1 MNTVKLWQLH
11 GITAQQ
17 CAFKDKGY
25 RLMSE
30 KYTKNSLI
38 RKTHLNTSMTFCP
51 TIISIESLFLQ
62 RNSLTLMG
70 YEGSCTVM
78 LVTMNPQAKED
89 IHVRIRVPSI
99 LTLPTVIKLIAYLT
113 IFEGE
118 GMWSFWRNFFRT
130 STRSSA
136 IWSSVRDSMYR
147 ASFPLSQPATY
158 KEDSLSNYSLRSSD
172 LEAVTK
178 RTHYQPIIKRTHLKQ
193 FLRRLL
199 TKSTH

>member
-1 MNTVKLWQLH
+1 
-11 GITAQQ
+11 
-17 CAFKDKGY
+17 
-25 RLMSE
+25 MSE

-51 TIISIESLFLQ
+51 TIIESIFLQ

-118 GMWSFWRNFFRT
+118 GM
-130 STRSSA
+130 
-136 IWSSVRDSMYR
+136 
-147 ASFPLSQPATY
+147 
-158 KEDSLSNYSLRSSD
+158 
-172 LEAVTK
+172 
-178 RTHYQPIIKRTHLKQ
+178 
-193 FLRRLL
+193 
-199 TKSTH
+199 